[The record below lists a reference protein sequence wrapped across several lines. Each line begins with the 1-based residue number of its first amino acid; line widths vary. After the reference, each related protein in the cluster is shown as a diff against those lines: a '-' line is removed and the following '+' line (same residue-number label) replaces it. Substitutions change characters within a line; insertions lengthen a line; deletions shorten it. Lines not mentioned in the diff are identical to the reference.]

1 MSSLGTVLNAFIAT
15 AVGGIC
21 LTDLFKRTRER
32 RSTRTAGSEPDYAT
46 SGQHANASHIA

>member
-32 RSTRTAGSEPDYAT
+32 RSTRAVGSEPDYAT
-46 SGQHANASHIA
+46 NAQHANASHIA